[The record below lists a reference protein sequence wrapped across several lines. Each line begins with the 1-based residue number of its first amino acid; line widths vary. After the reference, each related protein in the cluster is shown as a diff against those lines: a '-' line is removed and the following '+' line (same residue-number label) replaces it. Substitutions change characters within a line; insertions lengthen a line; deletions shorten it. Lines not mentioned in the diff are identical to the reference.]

1 MPGKMKSSKRTASPK
16 RKEALARS
24 WAKGQARHKARAAA
38 NNAQHQ
44 ENQDMLADRGVN
56 DSYILA
62 DMGRFTTKHHGNGS
76 PTRPSKVVRFVARR
90 RAGVTKAVAK

>member
-38 NNAQHQ
+38 NDARHQ
-44 ENQDMLADRGVN
+44 ENVEFVNSAAETLLAN
-56 DSYILA
+56 DT
-62 DMGRFTTKHHGNGS
+62 GRFTTRHHGNGS
-76 PTRPSKVVRFVARR
+76 PTRPSKVVRFINRR

>member
-24 WAKGQARHKARAAA
+24 WAKGQARHKANAAA
-38 NNAQHQ
+38 NDARHQ
-44 ENQDMLADRGVN
+44 ENLDQVAWAAEQFRAYD
-56 DSYILA
+56 

-76 PTRPSKVVRFVARR
+76 PTRPSKVVRSIERR
-90 RAGVTKAVAK
+90 RDGVTKAGSK